1 MPGHG
6 VAVAVAALVGKVPG
20 EDDLPPSGRE
30 TRQRDRRSTAR
41 PAAHPDQLH
50 THAPEQA
57 TSDRLDVN
65 GLRRFSGR
73 KPRSQRMNGTVRE
86 RQCEQSQK

>member
-30 TRQRDRRSTAR
+30 TRQRPSQHR
-41 PAAHPDQLH
+41 PPGR
-50 THAPEQA
+50 
-57 TSDRLDVN
+57 TS
-65 GLRRFSGR
+65 
-73 KPRSQRMNGTVRE
+73 
-86 RQCEQSQK
+86 

>member
-41 PAAHPDQLH
+41 PAAWPHILTSCTLTPPSRLL
-50 THAPEQA
+50 A
-57 TSDRLDVN
+57 TD
-65 GLRRFSGR
+65 
-73 KPRSQRMNGTVRE
+73 
-86 RQCEQSQK
+86 